1 MIYVE
6 DSQTIRNISVF
17 LFILSSQLF
26 PKHPEPSDMN
36 I

>member
-6 DSQTIRNISVF
+6 DSQTIRNICVF
-17 LFILSSQLF
+17 LFILSSQ
-26 PKHPEPSDMN
+26 PSTKHPEPSDMD